1 MGSLLYLLKGRDMSE
16 RTDVFHLH
24 EANISDSPSGDRGD
38 NIKKEW
44 GGGGEGGPNIVGRRS
59 AGKDG
64 HGNTGGHR
72 RLP

>member
-16 RTDVFHLH
+16 RTDVFHLQK
-24 EANISDSPSGDRGD
+24 AKISDSPSGDRGD
-38 NIKKEW
+38 NVKKS
-44 GGGGEGGPNIVGRRS
+44 GEGGGSGPNIAGRRS
-59 AGKDG
+59 AAKDG